1 MQILKKTHSSD
12 TLMNENWLKSA
23 GLNHFWMIWR
33 FKFLLKQLSKI
44 KIKFKKQYKIMDLGC
59 GNGVLSNQIEKNN
72 LLKIDRV
79 DSNYETLK
87 LNKDAKGKLICYNIS
102 KKDKR
107 MKNKY
112 DIIFLFDVLEHVSND
127 NKFINDIYFHLKK
140 NGYLVVNVPSINMLF
155 SKYDYAVGHLR
166 RYNKYNLSKN
176 FDKKYFEICSLEYWG
191 FSLVPILFIR
201 KLISMFYSK
210 KKTNNI
216 VKLGWKTNTL
226 INNIFKIVM
235 NIETLLLN
243 SAPIGSSL
251 MLIVKKK

>member
-1 MQILKKTHSSD
+1 MQILKKTYSSD

-23 GLNHFWMIWR
+23 GLDHFWMMWR

-44 KIKFKKQYKIMDLGC
+44 KIKLKKNYKIMDLGC
-59 GNGVLSNQIEKNN
+59 GNGVLSNQLERHN

-87 LNKDAKGKLICYNIS
+87 LNKNVKGKLICYNIS
-102 KKDKR
+102 KKDNKMKR
-107 MKNKY
+107 KY
-112 DIIFLFDVLEHVSND
+112 DIIFLFDVLEHVKND
-127 NKFINDIYFHLKK
+127 NKFINDINFHLKK
-140 NGYLVVNVPSINMLF
+140 NGYLIVNVPSINLLF

-166 RYNKYNLSKN
+166 RYNKQNLSKN
-176 FDKKYFEICSLEYWG
+176 FDNKLFKICSLEYWG
-191 FSLVPILFIR
+191 FCLVPILFIR

-210 KKTNNI
+210 KKTSNI

-226 INNIFKIVM
+226 INNLFKIVM

-243 SAPIGSSL
+243 YVPIGSSL